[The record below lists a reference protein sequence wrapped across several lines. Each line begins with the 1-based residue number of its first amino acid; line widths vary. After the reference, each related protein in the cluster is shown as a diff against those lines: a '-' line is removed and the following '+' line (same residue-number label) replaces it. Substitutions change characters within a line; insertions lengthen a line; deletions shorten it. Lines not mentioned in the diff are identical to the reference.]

1 MPRAKLAEARRHL
14 DDAERLA
21 LEFRALLRADRVH
34 APRHDGAAPA
44 HRGTAE
50 PPAATPHGEHAAGN
64 APSTEHRAAAPAIPA
79 LSVLDDS
86 ALRSE
91 FDAFADPASGTDE
104 GGGRRTMGRGSGRG
118 SGGGQAKLAKR
129 NAATSRGAA
138 QTPLSSAAHDSD
150 SAGREDVQDLR
161 AQNSALQESLAH
173 AEARADA
180 AEHELKV
187 LREKGEEAEKGVA
200 SVVGGDSGGAGT
212 APAASQ
218 EEAATSVE
226 TVGSEQPVAVTRDE
240 HAVPAAVLEAE
251 DSLLTFWM
259 MRGGGE
265 SGDEAVAPWFRPD
278 GAAPR
283 TLDAEQLG
291 AIVREKLNTD
301 LDPAHDGKLH
311 ARLLRGSGAT
321 TGVLDETA
329 IKAWLRCRFPR
340 FQVNQMLK
348 DFDMRTP
355 VLNQLLG
362 VEPREDGLKH
372 FSTRT
377 KEDVR
382 HALERATS
390 ELVNGLYAII
400 DTVKTG
406 MGGTQGSSVNL
417 KFAGDL
423 GTSGTFE
430 GKYETGKV
438 FDEGLEKYI
447 GLPDPKISKFV
458 SSR

>member
-1 MPRAKLAEARRHL
+1 MSQPTRGGDGGAASGG
-14 DDAERLA
+14 
-21 LEFRALLRADRVH
+21 
-34 APRHDGAAPA
+34 DGAATSGA
-44 HRGTAE
+44 ASGGDGVAASGAVLEQIAAVHASLQRSAALA
-50 PPAATPHGEHAAGN
+50 AATHGAHE
-64 APSTEHRAAAPAIPA
+64 R
-79 LSVLDDS
+79 VLS
-86 ALRSE
+86 AL
-91 FDAFADPASGTDE
+91 A
-104 GGGRRTMGRGSGRG
+104 
-118 SGGGQAKLAKR
+118 AKR
-129 NAATSRGAA
+129 IGR
-138 QTPLSSAAHDSD
+138 D

-161 AQNSALQESLAH
+161 AQNSALQESLAR
-173 AEARADA
+173 AEARATAAQSRADA

-187 LREKGEEAEKGVA
+187 LREKAQHDKGVA
-200 SVVGGDSGGAGT
+200 SAAGVAD
-212 APAASQ
+212 APAAAQ
-218 EEAATSVE
+218 EEQAAPSVE
-226 TVGSEQPVAVTRDE
+226 TVGSEQPVAATRNE
-240 HAVPAAVLEAE
+240 HAVPATVLEAE

-265 SGDEAVAPWFRPD
+265 SGDEAVAPWFRPYDLMGRPVVTD
-278 GAAPR
+278 GSSR
-283 TLDAEQLG
+283 FFGLNAEQLG

-362 VEPREDGLKH
+362 VEPRKYGLKH

-382 HALERATS
+382 HALERVTS
-390 ELVNGLYAII
+390 ELVDGLYAII
-400 DTVKTG
+400 DTVKKG
-406 MGGTQGSSVNL
+406 MGETQGSSVNL

-447 GLPDPKISKFV
+447 GLPDPKVWKFCFFALAL
-458 SSR
+458 

>member
-1 MPRAKLAEARRHL
+1 
-14 DDAERLA
+14 
-21 LEFRALLRADRVH
+21 
-34 APRHDGAAPA
+34 
-44 HRGTAE
+44 
-50 PPAATPHGEHAAGN
+50 
-64 APSTEHRAAAPAIPA
+64 
-79 LSVLDDS
+79 
-86 ALRSE
+86 
-91 FDAFADPASGTDE
+91 
-104 GGGRRTMGRGSGRG
+104 MGRGSGRG

-150 SAGREDVQDLR
+150 SAGREDVQDLK

-173 AEARADA
+173 AEARATAAQSRADA

-226 TVGSEQPVAVTRDE
+226 TVGSEQPVAATRDE

-265 SGDEAVAPWFRPD
+265 SGDEAVAPWFGPD

-291 AIVREKLNTD
+291 AIVREKLNED
-301 LDPAHDGKLH
+301 LDPAHDEKLH
-311 ARLLRGSGAT
+311 ARLLGGSGAT

-329 IKAWLRCRFPR
+329 MKAWLRCRFPR

-362 VEPREDGLKH
+362 VEPREDGLAH
-372 FSTRT
+372 FSSRT

-390 ELVNGLYAII
+390 ELVDGLYAII

-406 MGGTQGSSVNL
+406 MGQTQGSSVNL

-447 GLPDPKISKFV
+447 GLPDPKVWKFCFFALAL
-458 SSR
+458 

>member
-1 MPRAKLAEARRHL
+1 
-14 DDAERLA
+14 
-21 LEFRALLRADRVH
+21 
-34 APRHDGAAPA
+34 
-44 HRGTAE
+44 
-50 PPAATPHGEHAAGN
+50 
-64 APSTEHRAAAPAIPA
+64 
-79 LSVLDDS
+79 
-86 ALRSE
+86 
-91 FDAFADPASGTDE
+91 
-104 GGGRRTMGRGSGRG
+104 MGRGSGRG

-161 AQNSALQESLAH
+161 ASLAR
-173 AEARADA
+173 AEARATAAQSRADA
-180 AEHELKV
+180 AEHKLKA
-187 LREKGEEAEKGVA
+187 LHEKAQHEKGVA
-200 SVVGGDSGGAGT
+200 SAAGVADT
-212 APAASQ
+212 PAAAQ
-218 EEAATSVE
+218 EEQAAPSVE
-226 TVGSEQPVAVTRDE
+226 TVGSEQPVAATRDE

-265 SGDEAVAPWFRPD
+265 SGDAAVAPWFRPD

-291 AIVREKLNTD
+291 AIVREKLNED
-301 LDPAHDGKLH
+301 LDPAHDEKLH
-311 ARLLRGSGAT
+311 ARLLGGSGAT

-329 IKAWLRCRFPR
+329 MKAWLRCRFPR

-362 VEPREDGLKH
+362 VEPREDGLEH
-372 FSTRT
+372 FSSRT

-382 HALERATS
+382 HALERAAS
-390 ELVNGLYAII
+390 ELVDGLYAII
-400 DTVKTG
+400 DTVKAG
-406 MGGTQGSSVNL
+406 MGQTQGSSVNL

-447 GLPDPKISKFV
+447 GLPDPKVWKFCFFALAL
-458 SSR
+458 

>member
-1 MPRAKLAEARRHL
+1 
-14 DDAERLA
+14 
-21 LEFRALLRADRVH
+21 
-34 APRHDGAAPA
+34 
-44 HRGTAE
+44 
-50 PPAATPHGEHAAGN
+50 
-64 APSTEHRAAAPAIPA
+64 
-79 LSVLDDS
+79 
-86 ALRSE
+86 
-91 FDAFADPASGTDE
+91 
-104 GGGRRTMGRGSGRG
+104 MGRGSGRG

-138 QTPLSSAAHDSD
+138 QTPLSSTARDGD
-150 SAGREDVQDLR
+150 SAEREDVQDLR
-161 AQNSALQESLAH
+161 ASLAR
-173 AEARADA
+173 AEARATAAQSRADA
-180 AEHELKV
+180 AEHKLKA
-187 LREKGEEAEKGVA
+187 LREKAQHEKGVA
-200 SVVGGDSGGAGT
+200 SAAGVAD
-212 APAASQ
+212 APAAAR
-218 EEAATSVE
+218 EEQAAPSVE

-265 SGDEAVAPWFRPD
+265 SGDAAVAPWFRPD

-283 TLDAEQLG
+283 TLDAGQLG
-291 AIVREKLNTD
+291 AIVREKLNED
-301 LDPAHDGKLH
+301 LDPAHDEKLH
-311 ARLLRGSGAT
+311 ARLLGGSGAT

-329 IKAWLRCRFPR
+329 MKAWLRCRFPR

-362 VEPREDGLKH
+362 VEPREDGLAH
-372 FSTRT
+372 FSSRT

-390 ELVNGLYAII
+390 ELVDGLYAII

-406 MGGTQGSSVNL
+406 MGQTQGSSVNL

-447 GLPDPKISKFV
+447 GLPDPKVSKFV

>member
-14 DDAERLA
+14 DDLERLA

-50 PPAATPHGEHAAGN
+50 PPAATPHGEHAAGAAAAQSRADAAEHKLEALHEKAQHEKGVASAAGVADAPAAAREEQA
-64 APSTEHRAAAPAIPA
+64 APSVET
-79 LSVLDDS
+79 VG
-86 ALRSE
+86 SE
-91 FDAFADPASGTDE
+91 
-104 GGGRRTMGRGSGRG
+104 
-118 SGGGQAKLAKR
+118 QL
-129 NAATSRGAA
+129 AATREENKVPAA
-138 QTPLSSAAHDSD
+138 
-150 SAGREDVQDLR
+150 EDVSDLR

-200 SVVGGDSGGAGT
+200 SVVGGDSSGAGA

-218 EEAATSVE
+218 GEAATSVE
-226 TVGSEQPVAVTRDE
+226 TVGSEQPVAATRDE

-265 SGDEAVAPWFRPD
+265 SGDEAVAPWFGPD

-291 AIVREKLNTD
+291 AIVREKLNED
-301 LDPAHDGKLH
+301 LDPAHDEKLH
-311 ARLLRGSGAT
+311 ARLLGGSGAT

-329 IKAWLRCRFPR
+329 MKAWLRCRFPR

-362 VEPREDGLKH
+362 VEPREDGLEH
-372 FSTRT
+372 FSSRT

-382 HALERATS
+382 HALERAAS
-390 ELVNGLYAII
+390 ELVDGLYAII

-406 MGGTQGSSVNL
+406 MGGAQGSSVNL

-447 GLPDPKISKFV
+447 GLPDPKVSKFV